1 MDEAFAIPIKYLFVK
16 NCGQKRAKHINLT
29 KPPIHKEGLRRSS
42 LRPPDSPA
50 ALLNKVMHRAVVGQV
65 GAQLVS
71 PHLPFPQEHFFK
83 VYEVRIA
90 RLPAKEYTLLIL
102 NIFKNRTI

>member
-50 ALLNKVMHRAVVGQV
+50 ALLDEVVNRAVVGHV
-65 GAQLVS
+65 DPDLVS
-71 PHLPFPQEHFFK
+71 PHLPFSHKHLFK
-83 VYEVRIA
+83 VNEVRIA
-90 RLPAKEYTLLIL
+90 TLPAKSTP
-102 NIFKNRTI
+102 

>member
-1 MDEAFAIPIKYLFVK
+1 MDEASAIPIAYLFVK
-16 NCGQKRAKHINLT
+16 NCGQRRAKHINLT

-50 ALLNKVMHRAVVGQV
+50 VLLKEVMHRAVVGQV

-71 PHLPFPQEHFFK
+71 PHLPFSHKHLFE
-83 VYEVRIA
+83 VYKVRIA
-90 RLPAKEYTLLIL
+90 RLPAREY
-102 NIFKNRTI
+102 N

>member
-1 MDEAFAIPIKYLFVK
+1 MDEASAIPLAYLFVK
-16 NCGQKRAKHINLT
+16 NYGQRRAKHINLT
-29 KPPIHKEGLRRSS
+29 KPPIDKEGLRRSS

-71 PHLPFPQEHFFK
+71 PHLPFSHKHFFE
-83 VYEVRIA
+83 VYKVRIA
-90 RLPAKEYTLLIL
+90 RLPARENTL
-102 NIFKNRTI
+102 TY